1 MITKQQYIE
10 YLLNAPV
17 NYTCS
22 NLAEHLEGVSHDAV
36 SDFLQRGRV
45 TANRVWELVE
55 PLLDNTEEA
64 VLIVDDSVQNKQYS
78 QQNGLV
84 QRQYSGA
91 EHGLVRGI
99 DIVNLVHYDGQEY
112 YPIDYRIYAPK
123 VDGNTKNDLFG
134 EMLMAAKNH
143 KGIKARTVLFDSWY
157 SSVDNLKLIAF
168 LHMVFFAPIKDNR
181 LVSLSREQGYI
192 HLQDI
197 DWTADRLEN
206 GVMVKLKE
214 LPFLV
219 RLFKIV
225 ATNGDIDW
233 IITNYPDPIDAQ
245 AVQDQNVQR
254 WPIEQFHRE
263 LKQLTGSE
271 KCQCRKARSQRNHL
285 GSCYLAWLAL
295 KVKAQQLGL
304 TLYQVRQQIFDDFL
318 TLAFRQPPIQAYLPA
333 WSKFAFD

>member
-1 MITKQQYIE
+1 MTKQQYIE
-10 YLLNAPV
+10 YLLNTPV

-22 NLAEHLEGVSHDAV
+22 NLAEHLDGVSHDAV

-45 TANRVWELVE
+45 TANRLWELVK
-55 PLLDNTEEA
+55 PLLNNTEEA

-78 QQNGLV
+78 QRIGLV

-99 DIVNLVHYDGQEY
+99 DIVNLVHFDGQEY
-112 YPIDYRIYAPK
+112 YPIDYRIYAPA
-123 VDGNTKNDLFG
+123 VDGSTKNDLFG
-134 EMLMAAKNH
+134 AMLMAAKTR

-157 SSVDNLKLIAF
+157 TSIANLKLIAV
-168 LHMVFFAPIKDNR
+168 LNMVFFAPVKDNR
-181 LVSLSREQGYI
+181 LVSLTKEQGYI

-197 DWTADRLEN
+197 DWTSDRLHN

-214 LPFLV
+214 LPFKV

-233 IITNYPDPIDAQ
+233 IITNSPDPLDAQ
-245 AVQDQNVQR
+245 AVAQMNARR

-285 GSCYLAWLAL
+285 GYCYLAWLAL
-295 KVKAQQLGL
+295 KVRATRLHL
-304 TLYQVRQQIFDDFL
+304 TLYQVRLSIFDDFL
-318 TLAFRQPPIQAYLPA
+318 TLALQQPPIPAYLPT
-333 WSKFAFD
+333 

>member
-1 MITKQQYIE
+1 
-10 YLLNAPV
+10 
-17 NYTCS
+17 
-22 NLAEHLEGVSHDAV
+22 LAEHLADVSHDAV

-45 TANRVWELVE
+45 TANRLWELVE
-55 PLLDNTEEA
+55 PLLNNAEDA

-78 QQNGLV
+78 QQIGLV

-99 DIVNLVHYDGQEY
+99 DIVNLVHFDGQDF

-123 VDGNTKNDLFG
+123 VDGRTKNDLFG
-134 EMLMAAKNH
+134 EMLMAAKNR

-157 SSVDNLKLIAF
+157 TSVDNLKLIAF
-168 LHMVFFAPIKDNR
+168 LNMVFFAPVKDNR
-181 LVSLSREQGYI
+181 LVSLNKEQGYI
-192 HLQDI
+192 HRQDI
-197 DWTADRLEN
+197 DWTADRLPN

-233 IITNYPDPIDAQ
+233 MITHYPDPIDAQ
-245 AVQDQNVQR
+245 AVQDENAQR

-285 GSCYLAWLAL
+285 GYCYLAWLSL
-295 KVKAQQLGL
+295 KVRATELQL
-304 TLYQVRQQIFDDFL
+304 TLYQVRQRIFDDFL
-318 TLAFRQPPIQAYLPA
+318 TAVLKQPSIPAYLA
-333 WSKFAFD
+333 A

>member
-1 MITKQQYIE
+1 MMTKQQYIE
-10 YLLNAPV
+10 YLLNTPV

-22 NLAEHLEGVSHDAV
+22 NLAEHLDGVSHDAV

-45 TANRVWELVE
+45 TANGLWELVR
-55 PLLDNTEEA
+55 PLLNNSEEA

-78 QQNGLV
+78 QHIGLV

-99 DIVNLVHYDGQEY
+99 DIVNLVHYDGQDF
-112 YPIDYRIYAPK
+112 YPIDYRIYAPA
-123 VDGNTKNDLFG
+123 VDGSTKNDLFG
-134 EMLMAAKNH
+134 QMLMAAKTR

-157 SSVDNLKLIAF
+157 TSIANLKLIAI
-168 LHMVFFAPIKDNR
+168 LNMVFFAPVKDNR

-197 DWTADRLEN
+197 DWTPDRLHN

-214 LPFLV
+214 LPFKV

-233 IITNYPDPIDAQ
+233 IITNFPDPIDAL
-245 AVQDQNVQR
+245 AVAEMNARR

-271 KCQCRKARSQRNHL
+271 KCQARKARSQRNHL
-285 GSCYLAWLAL
+285 GYCYLAWLAL
-295 KVKAQQLGL
+295 KVRAAQCHL
-304 TLYQVRQQIFDDFL
+304 TLYQVRLSIFDEFL
-318 TLAFRQPPIQAYLPA
+318 TMALQKPPIPAYLPT
-333 WSKFAFD
+333 

>member
-1 MITKQQYIE
+1 MTRQQYIE
-10 YLLNAPV
+10 YLLNTPV

-22 NLAEHLEGVSHDAV
+22 NLAEHLDGVSHDAV

-45 TANRVWELVE
+45 TANRLWELVR
-55 PLLDNTEEA
+55 PLLKDTEEA

-78 QQNGLV
+78 QQIGLV

-99 DIVNLVHYDGQEY
+99 DIVNLVHYDGQDF
-112 YPIDYRIYAPK
+112 YPIDYRIYAPA
-123 VDGNTKNDLFG
+123 VDGHTKNDLFG
-134 EMLMAAKNH
+134 EMLMAAKTR
-143 KGIKARTVLFDSWY
+143 KGIKARVVLFDSWY
-157 SSVDNLKLIAF
+157 TSIANLKLIAF
-168 LHMVFFAPIKDNR
+168 LNMVFFAPVKDNR

-197 DWTADRLEN
+197 DWTPGRLQN

-214 LPFLV
+214 LPFKV

-233 IITNYPDPIDAQ
+233 IITNSPDPIDAL
-245 AVQDQNVQR
+245 AVADMNARR

-285 GSCYLAWLAL
+285 GYCYLAWLAL
-295 KVKAQQLGL
+295 KVRANSVHLS
-304 TLYQVRQQIFDDFL
+304 LYQVRQSIFDDFL
-318 TLAFRQPPIQAYLPA
+318 ITVLQHPPIPAYLPT
-333 WSKFAFD
+333 